1 MELKGE
7 ILINANRETVWHGLN
22 DTQLLMR
29 CIPGCESMEE
39 ISPNERQATVKI
51 KIGPVRARF
60 MGKVTMTDIIPAE
73 GYTLQFEGS
82 GGAAGM
88 AKGQSVVTLSDDS
101 GSTCLRYTVQAS
113 IGGKLG
119 QVGGR
124 MIDAAAKQI
133 ADQFFAVFQT
143 EVTKNNTPLADASS
157 SDSSTE
163 SPSAESV
170 PISSQVSRAES
181 IHPQPTLQTNNVSV
195 DHQNSKPIIHTSP
208 SQSASQPMTESA
220 RMTWFFL
227 GVLSTG
233 FGVLLGYLIS
243 Q

>member
-1 MELKGE
+1 MELKGD
-7 ILINANRETVWHGLN
+7 IPINANREKVWQGLN

-39 ISPNERQATVKI
+39 ISPNERQATVKV

-60 MGKVTMTDIIPAE
+60 AGKVKMIDIHPLE
-73 GYTLQFEGS
+73 GYTLMFEGS

-88 AKGQSVVTLSDDS
+88 AKGQSVVTLIDEGHTTRLS
-101 GSTCLRYTVQAS
+101 YTVQAS

-143 EVTKNNTPLADASS
+143 ELSGAKSEPAVELKPN
-157 SDSSTE
+157 TE
-163 SPSAESV
+163 STSTDDKQQINIPTQAHQSSAQHERSLLLRATPQATQSTQGESV
-170 PISSQVSRAES
+170 
-181 IHPQPTLQTNNVSV
+181 
-195 DHQNSKPIIHTSP
+195 
-208 SQSASQPMTESA
+208 
-220 RMTWFFL
+220 RMTWFIL
-227 GVLSTG
+227 GVLSTA
-233 FGVLLGYLIS
+233 FGVWLGHLIS
-243 Q
+243 

>member
-22 DTQLLMR
+22 DTPLLMR

-157 SDSSTE
+157 TDSSTE
-163 SPSAESV
+163 SPTTESA
-170 PISSQVSRAES
+170 PISSPVSAD
-181 IHPQPTLQTNNVSV
+181 HP
-195 DHQNSKPIIHTSP
+195 DSKPIIHTSP
-208 SQSASQPMTESA
+208 SQSASQPITESV
-220 RMTWFFL
+220 RMTWFLL

-233 FGVLLGYLIS
+233 FGVLLGYLLS

>member
-7 ILINANRETVWHGLN
+7 ILISAKRDKVWEGLN
-22 DTQLLMR
+22 DTQLLIR

-39 ISPNERQATVKI
+39 LSPNERQATVKV

-60 MGKVTMTDIIPAE
+60 MGKVKMIDIHPLE

-82 GGAAGM
+82 GGAAGL
-88 AKGQSVVTLSDDS
+88 AKGQSVVTLSDDN
-101 GSTCLRYTVQAS
+101 GSTRLNYTVQAS

-143 EVTKNNTPLADASS
+143 ELSDATTDSVLGLQHDNASKSAHDTEQKTTLPNSHPSSGHHEPSLVVRSPPLATQARQG
-157 SDSSTE
+157 
-163 SPSAESV
+163 ESV
-170 PISSQVSRAES
+170 RI
-181 IHPQPTLQTNNVSV
+181 
-195 DHQNSKPIIHTSP
+195 
-208 SQSASQPMTESA
+208 
-220 RMTWFFL
+220 TWFIL

-233 FGVLLGYLIS
+233 FGVWLGHLIS
-243 Q
+243 

>member
-7 ILINANRETVWHGLN
+7 IRINANRETVWHGLN
-22 DTQLLMR
+22 DTPLLMR

-60 MGKVTMTDIIPAE
+60 MGKVTMTDIVPAE

-88 AKGQSVVTLSDDS
+88 AKGQSVVTLSDES

-133 ADQFFAVFQT
+133 ADQFFAAFQT
-143 EVTKNNTPLADASS
+143 EVTKNNTPLAEASS
-157 SDSSTE
+157 TDSSTE
-163 SPSAESV
+163 SPTAESA
-170 PISSQVSRAES
+170 PISS
-181 IHPQPTLQTNNVSV
+181 PVSV
-195 DHQNSKPIIHTSP
+195 AHPDSKPIIHTSP
-208 SQSASQPMTESA
+208 SQSASQPITESV

-233 FGVLLGYLIS
+233 FGVLLGYLLS

>member
-157 SDSSTE
+157 TDSSTE
-163 SPSAESV
+163 SPTTESA

-181 IHPQPTLQTNNVSV
+181 IHPQPTLQTNNVSA

>member
-22 DTQLLMR
+22 DTPLLMR

-60 MGKVTMTDIIPAE
+60 MGKVTMTDIIPEE

-157 SDSSTE
+157 TDSSTE
-163 SPSAESV
+163 SPTTESA
-170 PISSQVSRAES
+170 PISSPVSAD
-181 IHPQPTLQTNNVSV
+181 HP
-195 DHQNSKPIIHTSP
+195 DSKPIIHTSP
-208 SQSASQPMTESA
+208 SQSASQPITESV
-220 RMTWFFL
+220 RMTWFLL

-233 FGVLLGYLIS
+233 FGVLLGYLLS

>member
-1 MELKGE
+1 MELKGD
-7 ILINANRETVWHGLN
+7 IPINANREKVWQGLN

-39 ISPNERQATVKI
+39 ISPNERQATVKV

-60 MGKVTMTDIIPAE
+60 AGKVKMIDIHPLE
-73 GYTLQFEGS
+73 GYTLLFEGS

-88 AKGQSVVTLSDDS
+88 AKGQSVVTLIDEGHTTRLS
-101 GSTCLRYTVQAS
+101 YTVQAS

-143 EVTKNNTPLADASS
+143 ELSGTKSETAVELLSNNESKS
-157 SDSSTE
+157 SDDTQLKNVPVQSHQSDAQHEPT
-163 SPSAESV
+163 SLVRATPSATPQVTQSTQGESV
-170 PISSQVSRAES
+170 RI
-181 IHPQPTLQTNNVSV
+181 
-195 DHQNSKPIIHTSP
+195 
-208 SQSASQPMTESA
+208 
-220 RMTWFFL
+220 TWFIL
-227 GVLSTG
+227 GVLSTA
-233 FGVLLGYLIS
+233 FGVWLGHLIR
-243 Q
+243 

>member
-22 DTQLLMR
+22 DTPLLMR

-88 AKGQSVVTLSDDS
+88 AKGQSVVTLSDES

-157 SDSSTE
+157 TDSSTE
-163 SPSAESV
+163 SPTTESA
-170 PISSQVSRAES
+170 PISSPVSAD
-181 IHPQPTLQTNNVSV
+181 HP
-195 DHQNSKPIIHTSP
+195 DSKPIIHTSP
-208 SQSASQPMTESA
+208 SQSALQPITESV
-220 RMTWFFL
+220 RMTWFLL

-233 FGVLLGYLIS
+233 FGVLLGYLLS

>member
-7 ILINANRETVWHGLN
+7 ILINANRETVWQGLN
-22 DTQLLMR
+22 DTPLLMR

-60 MGKVTMTDIIPAE
+60 MGKVSMTNILPAE

-88 AKGQSVVTLSDDS
+88 AKGQSVVTLSDES

-124 MIDAAAKQI
+124 MIDAASKQI

-143 EVTKNNTPLADASS
+143 EVTKINAPLADAALTE
-157 SDSSTE
+157 SSTTETVATSSQASKAENINPQPSPQKNKVSASHQNITADIHE
-163 SPSAESV
+163 SPSQINSQSTSQPITESV
-170 PISSQVSRAES
+170 RV
-181 IHPQPTLQTNNVSV
+181 
-195 DHQNSKPIIHTSP
+195 
-208 SQSASQPMTESA
+208 
-220 RMTWFFL
+220 TWFLL

-233 FGVLLGYLIS
+233 FGVWLGYIIS
-243 Q
+243 T

>member
-7 ILINANRETVWHGLN
+7 IPINANREKVWQSLN

-39 ISPNERQATVKI
+39 LSPNERQATVKI

-60 MGKVTMTDIIPAE
+60 TGKVKMIDIHPLE

-88 AKGQSVVTLSDDS
+88 AKGQSVVTLSDE
-101 GSTCLRYTVQAS
+101 GASTLLSYTVQAS

-133 ADQFFAVFQT
+133 ADQFFAVLQAELSGAT
-143 EVTKNNTPLADASS
+143 S
-157 SDSSTE
+157 E
-163 SPSAESV
+163 SAVDLQSNAESK
-170 PISSQVSRAES
+170 SSVETQQKNIPTPSHPSSVQQEPSLLIRTAPQATPSTQSTQGES
-181 IHPQPTLQTNNVSV
+181 V
-195 DHQNSKPIIHTSP
+195 
-208 SQSASQPMTESA
+208 
-220 RMTWFFL
+220 RMTWFIL
-227 GVLSTG
+227 GVLSTAL
-233 FGVLLGYLIS
+233 GVWLGHLIS
-243 Q
+243 

>member
-22 DTQLLMR
+22 DTPLLMR

-60 MGKVTMTDIIPAE
+60 MGKVTMTDIIPEE

-143 EVTKNNTPLADASS
+143 EVTKNNTPLADAASTDSS
-157 SDSSTE
+157 NDSSTE
-163 SPSAESV
+163 STTAESA
-170 PISSQVSRAES
+170 PISS
-181 IHPQPTLQTNNVSV
+181 PVSV
-195 DHQNSKPIIHTSP
+195 DHPDSKPIIHTSP
-208 SQSASQPMTESA
+208 SQSVSQPITESV
-220 RMTWFFL
+220 RMTWFLL

-233 FGVLLGYLIS
+233 FGVLLGYLLS